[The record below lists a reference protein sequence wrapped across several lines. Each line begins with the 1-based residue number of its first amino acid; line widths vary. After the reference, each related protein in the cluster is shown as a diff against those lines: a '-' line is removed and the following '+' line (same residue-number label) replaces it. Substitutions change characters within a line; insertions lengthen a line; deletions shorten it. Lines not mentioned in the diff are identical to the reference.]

1 MKQSGETSKICSFS
15 LIIIGMLIY
24 LFIYLCIYL
33 VIFSSTLFLL
43 ANVNCIF
50 VRLIKI
56 FKKKKT
62 QLFPEVEVN
71 SEIYSIEP

>member
-1 MKQSGETSKICSFS
+1 M
-15 LIIIGMLIY
+15 Y
-24 LFIYLCIYL
+24 LF
-33 VIFSSTLFLL
+33 IFSSTLFLL